1 MKILKRLNFNEI
13 YTLRT
18 YLDKNY
24 AKLAFDSFACFLS
37 FVLLAC
43 FLPKASDL
51 SSGWMIRYG
60 FSYAFI
66 TLGILVI
73 LRTHKST
80 WSLFSARQ
88 GIILLFGLSISTLV
102 FAALIFM
109 NAFGVQLN
117 NTFFIQLLGIASAGL
132 FAPRLLKT
140 FVINRLDIL
149 GDKENSFMAPTN
161 VLFLGT
167 SKAINTVSQ
176 NFLKSYNPL
185 GIISETRPM
194 GEDFQGYEIL
204 GKINDLPEIFES
216 FNSQGLHPHH
226 LVLSSTNI
234 TGKKLRK
241 LVLENYQHVFT
252 LKKLSSRSSTS
263 KNFFEDLAF
272 EDLFSHSSYFDPE
285 SSLGD
290 YFAQKSILILGAGS
304 HLGQKLCKILSKLP
318 IKNLVLCDGQHNS
331 LSDLQDLFMKNTLPF
346 EHHFVLTYG
355 YDHEK
360 YEQLI
365 STQRPDFIF
374 YLDNIFE
381 SQVAQSNPLETISE
395 NILIPQGLIE
405 LAERYQTKAL
415 AYVIQTPINPEAN
428 LSLTT
433 SLITAAYA
441 QGLDRSKKLNMRII
455 PIRVAPLI
463 AHDHHLI
470 HQIDMQLDQD
480 SEIKLSQYQKE
491 LSITDGNSAAL
502 FLLKTLFI
510 EMDTHQARGETIA
523 EHISDTVLLQ
533 DFIYLRAKYNDP
545 NLTEFP
551 KINLTKL
558 KESADIFGICRT
570 VSHHD
575 TTLRFEQYKTS
586 LESMNELL
594 RELIGCFADYDKE
607 RAQKLIHENWTKLLS
622 A

>member
-13 YTLRT
+13 DNLRAL
-18 YLDKNY
+18 LDKNY
-24 AKLAFDSFACFLS
+24 AKLAFDSVACFLS
-37 FVLLAC
+37 FILLAC

-51 SSGWMIRYG
+51 SAGWMIRYG
-60 FSYAFI
+60 FSYTFI

-88 GIILLFGLSISTLV
+88 GIILLFGIGLSTLF
-102 FAALIFM
+102 FAALLFM
-109 NAFGVQLN
+109 SPFGAQLH
-117 NTFFIQLLGIASAGL
+117 NTFFIKLLAIASIIML
-132 FAPRLLKT
+132 SPRLIKS

-149 GDKENSFMAPTN
+149 EENENSFIAPTN
-161 VLFLGT
+161 LLFLGT
-167 SKAINTVSQ
+167 SKAINTVPQ

-194 GEDFQGYEIL
+194 GEYFQGHEIL
-204 GKINDLPEIFES
+204 GQINDLPEIFES

-234 TGKKLRK
+234 AGKKLRK
-241 LVLENYQHVFT
+241 LVLANYQNVFT
-252 LKKLSSRSSTS
+252 LKKLSTRSPST

-290 YFAQKSILILGAGS
+290 FFAHKSIVILGAGS
-304 HLGQKLCKILSKLP
+304 HLGQKLCMILAKLS

-331 LSDLQDLFMKNTLPF
+331 LSDLQDLFMKAPLPF

-360 YEQLI
+360 YEHLI

-405 LAERYQTKAL
+405 LAERYQTKAF

-428 LSLTT
+428 LSLIT

-441 QGLDRSKKLNMRII
+441 QALDRSKKLQMRVI

-470 HQIDMQLDQD
+470 HQIDMQLDQGP
-480 SEIKLSQYQKE
+480 EIKLSQHPKE
-491 LSITDGNSAAL
+491 LSITDGNSSAL

-510 EMDTHQARGETIA
+510 EMDSHQARGETIA
-523 EHISDTVLLQ
+523 EHIGDKVLLQ
-533 DFIYLRAKYNDP
+533 DFIFLRAKYNDP
-545 NLTEFP
+545 NLIEPP
-551 KINLTKL
+551 KVNLTSL
-558 KESADIFGICRT
+558 KETTDIFGICRT
-570 VSHHD
+570 TLHHD
-575 TTLRFEQYKTS
+575 TTLQFEQYQTS
-586 LESMNELL
+586 LKSINELL
-594 RELIGCFADYDKE
+594 RELIGCFADYNKD
-607 RAQKLIHENWTKLLS
+607 RAQKLIQEGWKNLLS